1 MSATIWDEEVCNGL
15 REEIFDSV
23 RFRNR
28 EGFMSHLDYE
38 AITVRDPEREFK
50 EEDMPCV
57 SIYVRTH
64 DFAKDRYYPVQN
76 VISRDFENNT
86 MVVEDASLPYNLSLQ
101 IDFWANYQSDID
113 SMMQSWL
120 AKHFHDFNLKIKDT
134 GDNSRTCNCLQKGE
148 IVRADLVKNGKRLFH
163 SSIIYQIWV
172 EINEE
177 MQYNKHMVGR
187 FNINE

>member
-23 RFRNR
+23 RVRNP

-86 MVVEDASLPYNLSLQ
+86 MVVEDASAPEFKVKEPPVTVVSV
-101 IDFWANYQSDID
+101 IIPPEAVTVPVS
-113 SMMQSWL
+113 
-120 AKHFHDFNLKIKDT
+120 
-134 GDNSRTCNCLQKGE
+134 E
-148 IVRADLVKNGKRLFH
+148 IVTSLTVPEVTSKRPP
-163 SSIIYQIWV
+163 
-172 EINEE
+172 
-177 MQYNKHMVGR
+177 
-187 FNINE
+187 